1 VCSSY
6 PVLISWD
13 GKMLDIYIIKREVGI
28 KKLLKISKVK
38 NCFKITSV
46 SLALGLQQPN
56 EYSELEKE

>member
-1 VCSSY
+1 
-6 PVLISWD
+6 
-13 GKMLDIYIIKREVGI
+13 MLDIYIIKREVGI